1 MARHNGGM
9 GLRSRLFGRTTSPA
23 VADYERQVGR
33 CVQVLAEASGPR
45 VALLAMPDSFAVSF
59 DGQWQ
64 TIGWHQVRT
73 GGWKL
78 ETDEMYWRL
87 LDGRSDSLVLTDE
100 GHFPETFR
108 DRVQASVVVEQRV
121 PVPSGGTVVLSA
133 RRDLG
138 QDQPVLD
145 WQVQASHGASLKD
158 PETRH
163 LADEALAGLRADYDF

>member
-1 MARHNGGM
+1 M
-9 GLRSRLFGRTTSPA
+9 GLRSRLFGRTSSPA
-23 VADYERQVGR
+23 VADYERHVGHP
-33 CVQVLAEASGPR
+33 VQVLAEASGPR
-45 VALLAMPDSFAVSF
+45 VALLAMPAAFAVSF
-59 DGQWQ
+59 DGAWQ

-108 DRVQASVVVEQRV
+108 DRVQASVVVEERV
-121 PVPSGGTVVLSA
+121 PVPSGGAVVLSA

-145 WQVQASHGASLKD
+145 WQMQASHGASLKD
-158 PETRH
+158 PETLR
-163 LADEALAGLRADYDF
+163 LAEDVLARLRADYDF